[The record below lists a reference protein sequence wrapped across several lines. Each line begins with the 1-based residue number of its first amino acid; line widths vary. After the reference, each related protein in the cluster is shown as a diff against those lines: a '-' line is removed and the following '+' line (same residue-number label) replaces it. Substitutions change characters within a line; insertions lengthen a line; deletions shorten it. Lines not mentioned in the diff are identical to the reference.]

1 MALFGDGTSPLSAT
15 GFVKRGLDSFQAG
28 DGSVGRRTGLQQQV
42 NLQFKENKAILATE
56 GSESMEL

>member
-1 MALFGDGTSPLSAT
+1 MALFEDGASPLSTT

-28 DGSVGRRTGLQQQV
+28 DGFVGRRTESQQV

-56 GSESMEL
+56 GLECVEL